1 MVEKKGE
8 MQIGF
13 GMIFSIFLIIA
24 FIAFAIY
31 GVSKFLCVNKMAQIE
46 SFKNDFQNDINKMY
60 KSTSGSQSV
69 SYVLP
74 KKIKQVCFIDDEYSN
89 VYFVPKDIG
98 CQIEGEMMIKNI
110 DITKTISDSR
120 TRPKK
125 LCIDAA
131 SGKITMVI
139 KKSYN
144 EAYVTITK

>member
-13 GMIFSIFLIIA
+13 GTIFSIFLIIA
-24 FIAFAIY
+24 FIAFAIF

-60 KSTSGSQSV
+60 KSASGSKSV
-69 SYVLP
+69 NYVLP
-74 KKIKQVCFIDDEYSN
+74 KKIKQVCFTDNEYFN
-89 VYFVPKDIG
+89 TYFVPEDIG
-98 CQIEGEMMIKNI
+98 CQITGDIMLKNI
-110 DITKTISDSR
+110 DITKTISGST

-125 LCIDAA
+125 LCIDTA
-131 SGKITMVI
+131 SGKITMTI

>member
-1 MVEKKGE
+1 MFEKKGE
-8 MQIGF
+8 MKIGF

-46 SFKNDFQNDINKMY
+46 SFRNDFQNDINRAY
-60 KSTSGSQSV
+60 KSSHISQSV
-69 SYVLP
+69 SYTLP
-74 KKIKQVCFIDDEYSN
+74 KKIKQVCFIDDGYSN

-125 LCIDAA
+125 LCIDTA
-131 SGKITMVI
+131 SGKITMTI
-139 KKSYN
+139 KKSHN